1 MRKTVVLV
9 TGGAGYVG
17 AVLVPKLLTIG
28 YGVKIVDRYLFGET
42 VKRHKGLTQIHADL
56 RDKKKI
62 REALEG
68 VDAVIH
74 LASISNDPS
83 FELDPSLAKTIN
95 FDATRFLIDEARNRG
110 IRRFIFASSSSV
122 YGIKKEQEVTEDLP
136 LEPLTDYSKYKALSE
151 EYLLTRQTND
161 FVPVILRP
169 ATVCGYSP
177 RMRLDLTVNI
187 LTINALVN
195 GSMTVFGGSQ
205 KRPNIHIKDMA
216 DAYCLVLGLTDK
228 RVSGQVYNVG
238 YENYTVMELARMV
251 KRVVSEGTIEITIKP
266 TTDLRSYHISSKKIQ
281 RELGFIPAHSLEEAI
296 RDIQEAYTKGYLSD
310 PLTDAKYYNIK
321 TLQRVGLQ

>member
-1 MRKTVVLV
+1 MRKTTILV

-28 YGVKIVDRYLFGET
+28 YVVKIVDRYLFGET
-42 VKRHKGLTQIHADL
+42 VKRHGGLIQIHADL

-74 LASISNDPS
+74 LAAISNDPS
-83 FELDPSLAKTIN
+83 FELDPDLAKTIN
-95 FDATRFLIDEARNRG
+95 FDATRFLIDEARDRG

-122 YGIKKEQEVTEDLP
+122 YGIKKEKEVTEDLP
-136 LEPLTDYSKYKALSE
+136 LEPLTDYSKYKALAE
-151 EYLLTRQTND
+151 EYLLTRQTKD

-169 ATVCGYSP
+169 ATVCGYSK

-216 DAYCLVLGLTDK
+216 DAYCLVLGLADE
-228 RVSGQVYNVG
+228 RVAGQVYNVG

-251 KRVVSEGTIEITIKP
+251 KRVVSDETIEITIKP
-266 TTDLRSYHISSKKIQ
+266 TTDLRSYHISSKKIE
-281 RELGFIPAHSLEEAI
+281 RALGFKPAFSLEEAI
-296 RDIQEAYTKGYLSD
+296 HDIQEAYTKGYLSD